1 MDTKVKT
8 QRELSTEQLSTLND
22 RTGAR
27 LDEAEDPVNT
37 AVGNEEELFLQNI
50 FLDKQQD
57 PAATLANGNAAGRA
71 GEVPGPEAQPADAGV
86 KGHVAR
92 DANDATADGATLS
105 GDSATGSV
113 VSRGGFDN
121 QAAQPGGSESNRN
134 HALHIDQPVATG
146 SEASATASGHAGD
159 TRPNSGAVP
168 VADPASSGDRQAA
181 GSLTGVTGTSHAGE
195 DGNVTDPGG
204 EQHEEAPPDTGAP
217 IDTSLDGTGQ
227 PVPGGDQTDNPFP
240 GVDPSHPT
248 TDPIAGQTDLAS
260 LFPSVQGG
268 GAAGENT
275 INSAPTAGSVE
286 LGSTDEDTA
295 KTFTSADLLTN
306 ASDPDGD
313 PLAVTAVSVAPE
325 YGSVTDN
332 ADGSWTFTPT
342 ADYHGA
348 DVPLS
353 FTVSDG
359 TDSTIGS
366 ASLDVIKQSVPG
378 IHVVGTSGDDT
389 LVGTDGDDT
398 IDGRGGN
405 DVLSG
410 GAGDD
415 TFKVYGNAG
424 LDQVDGG
431 DGNDTILGSQ
441 YNDTIQVSDGLANIQ
456 NIETIDGGAGYD
468 TLQAGSGDDVLDFS
482 RGPALV
488 NIEEID
494 GGAGDDTIIGTAG
507 NDTIEGNQ
515 GNDKLFGGAGDDTFK
530 VYGNAGLDQVDGGD
544 GNDTILGSQY
554 NDTIQVSDGLA
565 NIQNIETIDGG
576 AGYDTLQAGSGD
588 DVLDFSRGPAL
599 VNIEEIDGGAGDDR
613 IIGTAGDDKIDG
625 NLGNDR
631 LSGGGGDDTIYGGA
645 GDDRINGGKGNDTLY
660 GDAGDDN
667 ITGGSGNDTIS
678 GGTGNDRL
686 VGGGGNDSV
695 SGGTGDDR
703 IVGGGGNDIL
713 AGDAGNDTIS
723 GGGGKDT
730 IYGGAGNDTIDGG
743 RGNDTLSG
751 GDGDDTFT
759 VRGNAGLDQFDG
771 GEGND
776 TILGS
781 KGNDTIQVSDGL
793 ANIQNI
799 ETIDGGD
806 GYDVLQGG
814 KGDDLLDFSNGPA
827 LVNIEEIDGGAG
839 NDTIIG
845 TAGDDTINGGKGN
858 DTITGGAGNDT
869 LDGGQGGKDTL
880 VFRGFRH
887 EYTISQNEN
896 SGYTAEDQVEGRDGT
911 DTFQNFEFFQFQDQT
926 VGISD
931 LMNPA
936 ELKSMGAPE
945 ISGEELLFAME
956 SGAGSEMGQGWAESV
971 MAADMDSDFARD
983 SAWDSMADMG
993 PDDADLA
1000 AAAMDLTPDTSGII
1014 SMTDA
1019 ANSSMDGFEVLER

>member
-181 GSLTGVTGTSHAGE
+181 GSLTGVTGTGHAGE

-405 DVLSG
+405 DVLS
-410 GAGDD
+410 
-415 TFKVYGNAG
+415 
-424 LDQVDGG
+424 
-431 DGNDTILGSQ
+431 
-441 YNDTIQVSDGLANIQ
+441 
-456 NIETIDGGAGYD
+456 
-468 TLQAGSGDDVLDFS
+468 
-482 RGPALV
+482 
-488 NIEEID
+488 
-494 GGAGDDTIIGTAG
+494 
-507 NDTIEGNQ
+507 
-515 GNDKLFGGAGDDTFK
+515 GGAGDDTFK

>member
-181 GSLTGVTGTSHAGE
+181 GSLTGVTGTGHAGE

-494 GGAGDDTIIGTAG
+494 GGAG
-507 NDTIEGNQ
+507 N
-515 GNDKLFGGAGDDTFK
+515 
-530 VYGNAGLDQVDGGD
+530 
-544 GNDTILGSQY
+544 
-554 NDTIQVSDGLA
+554 
-565 NIQNIETIDGG
+565 
-576 AGYDTLQAGSGD
+576 
-588 DVLDFSRGPAL
+588 
-599 VNIEEIDGGAGDDR
+599 DR

-1000 AAAMDLTPDTSGII
+1000 VSAMDLTPDTSGII

>member
-1 MDTKVKT
+1 M
-8 QRELSTEQLSTLND
+8 
-22 RTGAR
+22 
-27 LDEAEDPVNT
+27 
-37 AVGNEEELFLQNI
+37 
-50 FLDKQQD
+50 
-57 PAATLANGNAAGRA
+57 
-71 GEVPGPEAQPADAGV
+71 
-86 KGHVAR
+86 
-92 DANDATADGATLS
+92 
-105 GDSATGSV
+105 
-113 VSRGGFDN
+113 
-121 QAAQPGGSESNRN
+121 
-134 HALHIDQPVATG
+134 
-146 SEASATASGHAGD
+146 
-159 TRPNSGAVP
+159 
-168 VADPASSGDRQAA
+168 
-181 GSLTGVTGTSHAGE
+181 
-195 DGNVTDPGG
+195 
-204 EQHEEAPPDTGAP
+204 
-217 IDTSLDGTGQ
+217 
-227 PVPGGDQTDNPFP
+227 
-240 GVDPSHPT
+240 
-248 TDPIAGQTDLAS
+248 
-260 LFPSVQGG
+260 
-268 GAAGENT
+268 
-275 INSAPTAGSVE
+275 
-286 LGSTDEDTA
+286 
-295 KTFTSADLLTN
+295 
-306 ASDPDGD
+306 
-313 PLAVTAVSVAPE
+313 
-325 YGSVTDN
+325 
-332 ADGSWTFTPT
+332 
-342 ADYHGA
+342 
-348 DVPLS
+348 
-353 FTVSDG
+353 
-359 TDSTIGS
+359 
-366 ASLDVIKQSVPG
+366 
-378 IHVVGTSGDDT
+378 
-389 LVGTDGDDT
+389 
-398 IDGRGGN
+398 
-405 DVLSG
+405 
-410 GAGDD
+410 
-415 TFKVYGNAG
+415 
-424 LDQVDGG
+424 
-431 DGNDTILGSQ
+431 
-441 YNDTIQVSDGLANIQ
+441 
-456 NIETIDGGAGYD
+456 
-468 TLQAGSGDDVLDFS
+468 
-482 RGPALV
+482 
-488 NIEEID
+488 
-494 GGAGDDTIIGTAG
+494 
-507 NDTIEGNQ
+507 
-515 GNDKLFGGAGDDTFK
+515 
-530 VYGNAGLDQVDGGD
+530 
-544 GNDTILGSQY
+544 
-554 NDTIQVSDGLA
+554 
-565 NIQNIETIDGG
+565 
-576 AGYDTLQAGSGD
+576 
-588 DVLDFSRGPAL
+588 
-599 VNIEEIDGGAGDDR
+599 
-613 IIGTAGDDKIDG
+613 
-625 NLGNDR
+625 
-631 LSGGGGDDTIYGGA
+631 
-645 GDDRINGGKGNDTLY
+645 
-660 GDAGDDN
+660 
-667 ITGGSGNDTIS
+667 
-678 GGTGNDRL
+678 
-686 VGGGGNDSV
+686 GGGGNDSV

-814 KGDDLLDFSNGPA
+814 KGDDVLDFSNGPA

-911 DTFQNFEFFQFQDQT
+911 DTFQNFEFFQFQDRT

-1000 AAAMDLTPDTSGII
+1000 VSAMDLTPDTSGII

>member
-86 KGHVAR
+86 KGQVAR

-181 GSLTGVTGTSHAGE
+181 GSLTGVTGTGHAGE

-405 DVLSG
+405 DVLS
-410 GAGDD
+410 
-415 TFKVYGNAG
+415 
-424 LDQVDGG
+424 
-431 DGNDTILGSQ
+431 
-441 YNDTIQVSDGLANIQ
+441 
-456 NIETIDGGAGYD
+456 
-468 TLQAGSGDDVLDFS
+468 
-482 RGPALV
+482 
-488 NIEEID
+488 
-494 GGAGDDTIIGTAG
+494 
-507 NDTIEGNQ
+507 
-515 GNDKLFGGAGDDTFK
+515 GGAGDDTFK

>member
-86 KGHVAR
+86 KGQVAR

-113 VSRGGFDN
+113 ASRGGFDN
-121 QAAQPGGSESNRN
+121 QASQPGGSESNRN
-134 HALHIDQPVATG
+134 HALHIDQPVAAG

-204 EQHEEAPPDTGAP
+204 EQHEEAPPDTVAP

-240 GVDPSHPT
+240 GVDPSPPT
-248 TDPIAGQTDLAS
+248 PDPIAGQTDLAS

-268 GAAGENT
+268 GTAGENT

-295 KTFTSADLLTN
+295 KTFTSADLLAN

-348 DVPLS
+348 DVQLS

-494 GGAGDDTIIGTAG
+494 GGAG
-507 NDTIEGNQ
+507 N
-515 GNDKLFGGAGDDTFK
+515 
-530 VYGNAGLDQVDGGD
+530 
-544 GNDTILGSQY
+544 
-554 NDTIQVSDGLA
+554 
-565 NIQNIETIDGG
+565 
-576 AGYDTLQAGSGD
+576 
-588 DVLDFSRGPAL
+588 
-599 VNIEEIDGGAGDDR
+599 DR

-911 DTFQNFEFFQFQDQT
+911 DTFQNFEFFQFQDRT

-1000 AAAMDLTPDTSGII
+1000 VSAMDLTPDTSGII

>member
-181 GSLTGVTGTSHAGE
+181 GSLTGVTGTGHAGE

-494 GGAGDDTIIGTAG
+494 GGAG
-507 NDTIEGNQ
+507 N
-515 GNDKLFGGAGDDTFK
+515 
-530 VYGNAGLDQVDGGD
+530 
-544 GNDTILGSQY
+544 
-554 NDTIQVSDGLA
+554 
-565 NIQNIETIDGG
+565 
-576 AGYDTLQAGSGD
+576 
-588 DVLDFSRGPAL
+588 
-599 VNIEEIDGGAGDDR
+599 DR

-751 GDGDDTFT
+751 GDGNDTFT

-814 KGDDLLDFSNGPA
+814 KGDDVLDFSNGPA

-1000 AAAMDLTPDTSGII
+1000 VSAMDLTPDTSGII

>member
-181 GSLTGVTGTSHAGE
+181 GSLTGVTGTGHAGE

-494 GGAGDDTIIGTAG
+494 GGAG
-507 NDTIEGNQ
+507 N
-515 GNDKLFGGAGDDTFK
+515 
-530 VYGNAGLDQVDGGD
+530 
-544 GNDTILGSQY
+544 
-554 NDTIQVSDGLA
+554 
-565 NIQNIETIDGG
+565 
-576 AGYDTLQAGSGD
+576 
-588 DVLDFSRGPAL
+588 
-599 VNIEEIDGGAGDDR
+599 DR